1 MHVNAKRNFKMSI
14 LTVLLGVSLYV
25 VLGTAWIKGAS
36 YVKKH
41 SPEHLPNFHM
51 MLTIIRVISILTVIG
66 LYLIFVSESQQE
78 SVSFVIM
85 MLAMYALMMIV
96 ALLIRH

>member
-1 MHVNAKRNFKMSI
+1 MSI

-25 VLGTAWIKGAS
+25 VLGTAWIKGAG

-78 SVSFVIM
+78 SANDDRCVINKT
-85 MLAMYALMMIV
+85 LDECIKH
-96 ALLIRH
+96 IT

>member
-1 MHVNAKRNFKMSI
+1 MSI

-25 VLGTAWIKGAS
+25 VLGTAWIKGAG

-51 MLTIIRVISILTVIG
+51 ILTIIRVISILTVNRI
-66 LYLIFVSESQQE
+66 IFNICVRKPTG
-78 SVSFVIM
+78 VCFLCHYDAGYVCTNDDRCVINKT
-85 MLAMYALMMIV
+85 LDECIKH
-96 ALLIRH
+96 IT

>member
-1 MHVNAKRNFKMSI
+1 MSI

-25 VLGTAWIKGAS
+25 VLGTAWIKGAG

-41 SPEHLPNFHM
+41 FHM
-51 MLTIIRVISILTVIG
+51 ILTIIRVISILTVIG

>member
-1 MHVNAKRNFKMSI
+1 MSI
-14 LTVLLGVSLYV
+14 LTVLLGVSLYM
-25 VLGTAWIKGAS
+25 VLGTAWIKGAG

-51 MLTIIRVISILTVIG
+51 ILTIIRVISILTVIG

-85 MLAMYALMMIV
+85 MLAMLCTNDDRCVINKT
-96 ALLIRH
+96 LDECIKHIT